1 MSRPSIPNTF
11 TPERKARFLEVLA
24 DTCSPKQASAAVG
37 IVRSTAFYHRAND
50 MEFRAAWDKAIDEAL
65 DSVLE
70 ESYRRAVL
78 GVDEPVIHQ
87 GRLSTVAD
95 PETGE
100 ERPLTVRKHSDRL
113 LEVLMKFR
121 YGDQLAERL
130 RVKVEDTGLS
140 AEGLL
145 AMPADERAQLVAL
158 LSKYNAARPQGEDD
172 AE

>member
-24 DTCSPKQASAAVG
+24 DTCSPKQAAAAVG

-50 MEFRAAWDKAIDEAL
+50 MEFRAAWDKA
-65 DSVLE
+65 
-70 ESYRRAVL
+70 
-78 GVDEPVIHQ
+78 
-87 GRLSTVAD
+87 
-95 PETGE
+95 
-100 ERPLTVRKHSDRL
+100 